1 MMIVVVCDCCIHTYA
16 FLSWHGLAIIK
27 LELMLNHVGLDWQIS
42 DEGLCLDASINWQ
55 LAMGAE
61 ALGTTC
67 MCICWSL
74 ILYYMSDLIA
84 KCCDLKCDLNCDLN
98 CDYHCC

>member
-1 MMIVVVCDCCIHTYA
+1 MIVVVVCDWCIHTYA
-16 FLSWHGLAIIK
+16 FY
-27 LELMLNHVGLDWQIS
+27 VGLDWKIS

-67 MCICWSL
+67 MCICQSL
-74 ILYYMSDLIA
+74 IIFGMSINDA
-84 KCCDLKCDLNCDLN
+84 KCCDLN
-98 CDYHCC
+98 